1 MFTKADIEKLFNNAY
16 EYSKYYVFDA
26 LTEEM
31 IVRTEKNI
39 GYKLPKSYIELLRL
53 QNGGVIRNIDS
64 WLTIIMGIGSESNT
78 HNGLE
83 REFFFYK
90 EEWDYPTEIGFPFGK
105 TQSAGHDLYYF
116 DYKNLGLDGEPAII
130 RIDIE
135 LGKIFKVADNFNS
148 FIQMILNEKE
158 IEGELLSEFE
168 TNC

>member
-53 QNGGVIRNIDS
+53 QNGGVIRSIDS
-64 WLTIIMGIGSESNT
+64 WLTKIFGIGPELKA

-83 REFFFYK
+83 HEFFFYK
-90 EEWDYPTEIGFPFGK
+90 EEWDYPTEIGFPFGQ
-105 TQSAGHDLYYF
+105 TQSAGHDLYFF
-116 DYKNLGLDGEPAII
+116 DYRNVGEDGEPSII

-135 LGKIFKVADNFNS
+135 LEQIYKVADNFRN
-148 FIQMILNEKE
+148 FINLVINEE
-158 IEGELLSEFE
+158 NIDGELIGEFK
-168 TNC
+168 TD